1 MDDRFFQKPVLNSP
15 YAKPALMGAG
25 CGGAAYPA
33 DYREAAARGIHNA
46 VPAAKRRDGGDQATL
61 ALGGEQ
67 GLSTDSQ
74 KYAHTA
80 IINGVRGLVDQWR
93 LIPSPNDWR
102 VTPERLDCCSTGGIT
117 SSRANGHSSAR
128 LRRWKPAIWLTEVAP
143 NLGKQGEK
151 YVEYLAN
158 ANRMQTRS

>member
-15 YAKPALMGAG
+15 YAKPSRHWELDAAG
-25 CGGAAYPA
+25 QPTQQIIEKRRPA
-33 DYREAAARGIHNA
+33 EFITPI
-46 VPAAKRRDGGDQATL
+46 PAAKRRDGGDQATL

-80 IINGVRGLVDQWR
+80 IINGVRELVDQWR

-102 VTPERLDCCSTGGIT
+102 VTPET
-117 SSRANGHSSAR
+117 AR
-128 LRRWKPAIWLTEVAP
+128 LLQHWRHHKGSCVLPNVAT
-143 NLGKQGEK
+143 LKSMK
-151 YVEYLAN
+151 TY
-158 ANRMQTRS
+158 